1 LERIYLVSNDSPNP
15 VTSDEAA
22 EFAPEMPD
30 RSLPLEFYIDTN
42 RINARQGLPYMNQL
56 EEWHRNRVIS
66 IQMAEEAHDEAIRG
80 KSLDRARKAR
90 SYIYST
96 VSPEMQT
103 QYAHIYKEIGDI
115 LFPSEVRTPSQVDDV
130 RIVFNAAYYM
140 AILVTND
147 GDSKTQPNGILGNR
161 DRLAKFVRVMRDSE
175 AVGLVKERIRQ
186 RDERARKIA
195 SMTGQ
200 PLPAWVGND

>member
-1 LERIYLVSNDSPNP
+1 VSNDLPNLM
-15 VTSDEAA
+15 TFDEAA

-42 RINARQGLPYMNQL
+42 RINARQGLLYMNQL

-80 KSLDRARKAR
+80 KSPERARKAR

-96 VSPEMQT
+96 VSPDMQA
-103 QYAHIYKEIGDI
+103 QYPHIYKEIEDI
-115 LFPSEVRTPSQVDDV
+115 LFPSGAQTPSQVNDV

-147 GDSKTQPNGILGNR
+147 GDSNTQPNGILGNR
-161 DRLAKFVRVMRDSE
+161 DKLAKRVRVMRDWE
-175 AVGLVKERIRQ
+175 AVELVRERIKER
-186 RDERARKIA
+186 DDRARTVA
-195 SMTGQ
+195 SITGQ
-200 PLPAWVGND
+200 PLPDWVGVD

>member
-1 LERIYLVSNDSPNP
+1 MTPDGATGFVPK
-15 VTSDEAA
+15 
-22 EFAPEMPD
+22 MPD

-42 RINARQGLPYMNQL
+42 RINARQSLPHMDQL
-56 EEWHRNRVIS
+56 EKWHRNRVIS

-80 KSLDRARKAR
+80 NSAQRARKAR

-96 VSPEMQT
+96 VPPDMQA
-103 QYAHIYKEIGDI
+103 QYRHILKEIESI
-115 LFPSEVRTPSQVDDV
+115 LFPSGAQTPSQVNDV

-140 AILVTND
+140 SILVTND
-147 GDSKTQPNGILGNR
+147 GDSSTQPNGILGNR
-161 DRLAKFVRVMRDSE
+161 DKLAKFVQVMRDSE
-175 AVGLVKERIRQ
+175 AVELVKERVRQ

-200 PLPAWVGND
+200 PLPEWVGND